1 MDKKIATA
9 TFWANGIRMGLELR
23 RYDDGRFAMSGECEG
38 AVGQC
43 LDSITN
49 EAGEDSE
56 ELNTVLTIWEE
67 NQLKVTPDSIFDRAA
82 ALIEGLN
89 GQRLGEV
96 PDVDDAPEIGGDIF
110 DSRDA
115 IKRLEIYRAAVI
127 LIGIP
132 ESVVDTFDNGENW
145 PDEAPEHLTE
155 NESAIIDEFLAVR
168 ALCQEGENYAPDWH
182 YGETVIATHYFTEY
196 AQDMLKDTGELPREI
211 PGYVAIDW
219 EQTAAN
225 LKVDYT
231 EIEYDGDTYLV
242 R

>member
-23 RYDDGRFAMSGECEG
+23 RYDDGRFAMTGKCEG

-43 LDSITN
+43 LDSIAD
-49 EAGEDSE
+49 EAGDASE

-67 NQLKVTPDSIFDRAA
+67 NHLKVTPDSIFDRTAN
-82 ALIEGLN
+82 LLDGLH

-145 PDEAPEHLTE
+145 PAEAPEPTDE
-155 NESAIIDEFLAVR
+155 DSVIIDEFLAVR
-168 ALCQEGENYAPDWH
+168 RLCEEGENYAPDWQ
-182 YGETVIATHYFTEY
+182 YGETVIAESYFTEY
-196 AQDMLKDTGELPREI
+196 AQDMLKDTGELPQEI

-225 LKVDYT
+225 IKVDYT